1 MEEELI
7 EKLPLRKWRQMSP
20 AEQRQEISAFQQ
32 SRSFRLMSENLQ
44 RMINQI
50 S

>member
-7 EKLPLRKWRQMSP
+7 EKLPLRKWKQMSP
-20 AEQRQEISAFQQ
+20 AEQRQEISALKQ
-32 SRSFRLMSENLQ
+32 SRSFGMLSKNLQ
-44 RMINQI
+44 RMINEI

>member
-7 EKLPLRKWRQMSP
+7 EKLPLRKWQQMSP
-20 AEQRQEISAFQQ
+20 AEQRQEITALQQ
-32 SRSFRLMSENLQ
+32 SRSFRLLSKNLQ

>member
-7 EKLPLRKWRQMSP
+7 EKLPLRKWKQMSP
-20 AEQRQEISAFQQ
+20 EEQQQEISVFQQ
-32 SRSFRLMSENLQ
+32 SRSFRLLSKNLQ